1 MQSDH
6 GSRFTN
12 HLFLCPAADVQ
23 TAARREIHI
32 FPLNT
37 VLFPGGV
44 LPLKIFE
51 QRYLELTKTC
61 LRDNTPFGACLIR
74 EGTEVGTP
82 AVPES
87 IGCLASI
94 VEWEMPQLGLFHLLA
109 RGRGRF
115 RIVHT
120 RTAANGLISA
130 DVELLPGAAAPPQ
143 VDATCRRLLEQI
155 IGKVGAER
163 FPAPIELEDAEWVAY
178 RLAELLPID
187 LAQKQSLLEM
197 DDAMER
203 FTRLRRFLNEQGI
216 AA

>member
-1 MQSDH
+1 MEI
-6 GSRFTN
+6 
-12 HLFLCPAADVQ
+12 AA
-23 TAARREIHI
+23 TREIPI

-51 QRYLELTKTC
+51 QRHLEMTQTC
-61 LRDNTPFGACLIR
+61 LRDNAPFGACLIR
-74 EGTEVGTP
+74 EGSEVGTP

-109 RGRGRF
+109 RGRERF

-130 DVELLPGAAAPPQ
+130 DVEPLPAVAAPLQ

-163 FPAPIELEDAEWVAY
+163 FPTPIDLDDSDWVAY
-178 RLAELLPID
+178 RLAEILPID

-197 DDAMER
+197 GDAMER
-203 FTRLRRFLNEQGI
+203 FARLRRLLNERGI

>member
-1 MQSDH
+1 MEI
-6 GSRFTN
+6 
-12 HLFLCPAADVQ
+12 AA
-23 TAARREIHI
+23 TREIPI

-51 QRYLELTKTC
+51 QRYLEMTKTC
-61 LRDNTPFGACLIR
+61 LRDNAPFGACLIR
-74 EGTEVGTP
+74 EGSEVGTP

-109 RGRGRF
+109 RGRERF

-130 DVELLPGAAAPPQ
+130 DVEPLPAVAALLQ

-163 FPAPIELEDAEWVAY
+163 FPTPIDLDDSDWVAY
-178 RLAELLPID
+178 RLAEILPID

-197 DDAMER
+197 GDAMER
-203 FTRLRRFLNEQGI
+203 FARLRRLLNERGI

>member
-1 MQSDH
+1 MEI
-6 GSRFTN
+6 
-12 HLFLCPAADVQ
+12 AA
-23 TAARREIHI
+23 TREIPI

-51 QRYLELTKTC
+51 QRYLEMTKTC
-61 LRDNTPFGACLIR
+61 LRDNAPFGACLIR
-74 EGTEVGTP
+74 EGSEVGTP

-109 RGRGRF
+109 RGRERF

-130 DVELLPGAAAPPQ
+130 DVEPLPAVAAPLQ

-163 FPAPIELEDAEWVAY
+163 FPTPIDLDDSDWVAY
-178 RLAELLPID
+178 RLAEILPID

-197 DDAMER
+197 GDAMER
-203 FTRLRRFLNEQGI
+203 FARLRRLLNERGI